1 MNQKYE
7 PLDPELFIL
16 NRKRFTDQMKPNS
29 IAIFHSNDM
38 MPRNGDA
45 FYDFRQNSDLFG
57 LCGLDQEETILVL
70 FPDCKKKGFD
80 EVAFIR
86 ETNDHIKVWEGHK
99 YTKEE
104 ARKIS
109 GITKIMW
116 TSEMSRLLNE
126 MILLADTI
134 YVNTNENDAFSAA
147 VPSRD
152 TRYIRELKDKYPAHN
167 YERSQTI
174 LKELAMVK
182 SDLEV
187 STIQKA
193 CDITKDAFERV
204 LKFAKPGVGEYEI
217 EAEIIHEF
225 IRQRATGHAYR
236 PIIASGKNACILH
249 YGDNNQICNDGE
261 IILMDFGAEYANYN
275 ADLTRSIPV
284 NGRFTLRQRSVYD
297 AVHKAMK
304 FAKSI
309 MRPGILMDEY
319 SKEVGLYIQ
328 DKLIDLKLID
338 QTDIKNQ
345 NPDWPAYKKFF
356 MHGTSHHLGL
366 DVHDLG
372 DRYAP
377 MSEGMVFTV
386 EPGIYI
392 PEEGLGIR
400 LENDVVVTS
409 GDPKDL
415 METIP
420 LDADEIEA
428 LMNA

>member
-1 MNQKYE
+1 MKHKYD
-7 PLDPELFIL
+7 LIDSDLFIL

-70 FPDCKKKGFD
+70 FPDCRKKGFE

-104 ARKIS
+104 AQKIS
-109 GITKIMW
+109 GIDKIVW
-116 TSEMSRLLNE
+116 TNQMDRLMNE
-126 MILLADTI
+126 LILLADTI

-152 TRYIRELKDKYPAHN
+152 TREIRLLKDKYPAHN
-167 YERSQTI
+167 YERSQSI

-182 SDLEV
+182 SDGEV
-187 STIQKA
+187 AIIQKA
-193 CDITKDAFERV
+193 CDITKDAFLRV
-204 LKFAKPGVGEYEI
+204 MAFTKPGVGEYEI

-225 IRQRATGHAYR
+225 IRQRATGHAYH

-249 YGDNNQICNDGE
+249 YGDNNQICKDGE
-261 IILMDFGAEYANYN
+261 VILMDFGAEYANYN

-284 NGRFTLRQRSVYD
+284 NGRFSARQRAVYD
-297 AVHKAMK
+297 AVLDSMN
-304 FAKSI
+304 FAKTI
-309 MRPGILMDEY
+309 MRPGILMEEY
-319 SKEVGLYIQ
+319 NKEVGLFIQ
-328 DKLIDLKLID
+328 GKLVDLKLID
-338 QTDIKNQ
+338 HTDIKNQ
-345 NPDWPAYKKFF
+345 NPDWPAYKKHF

-377 MSEGMVFTV
+377 MSEGMVFTI

-392 PEEGLGIR
+392 PEENLGIR
-400 LENDVVVTS
+400 LENDVVVTN
-409 GDPKDL
+409 GEPLDL

-420 LDADEIEA
+420 LEADEIEA
-428 LMNA
+428 YMNV

>member
-1 MNQKYE
+1 MNHKYD
-7 PLDPELFIL
+7 PIDPELFVL

-70 FPDCKKKGFD
+70 FPDCRKAGFE

-99 YTKEE
+99 YT
-104 ARKIS
+104 
-109 GITKIMW
+109 
-116 TSEMSRLLNE
+116 
-126 MILLADTI
+126 
-134 YVNTNENDAFSAA
+134 NDAFSAA

-152 TRYIRELKDKYPAHN
+152 SRYIKDLKNKYPAHN
-167 YERSQTI
+167 FERSQTI

-187 STIQKA
+187 ETIQKA

-204 LKFAKPGVGEYEI
+204 LKFVKPGVGEYEI

-225 IRQRATGHAYR
+225 IRQRATGHAYH

-249 YGDNNQICNDGE
+249 YGDNNQICKDGDV
-261 IILMDFGAEYANYN
+261 ILMDFGAEYANYN

-284 NGRFTLRQRSVYD
+284 NGRFSSRQRAVYD
-297 AVHKAMK
+297 AVLDAMN
-304 FAKSI
+304 FAKSL
-309 MRPGILMDEY
+309 MQPGILMEEY
-319 SKEVGLYIQ
+319 SKEVGLFIQ
-328 DKLIDLKLID
+328 GKLVDLKLID

-345 NPDWPAYKKFF
+345 NPDWPAYKKYF

-377 MSEGMVFTV
+377 MAKGMVFTI

-400 LENDVVVTS
+400 LENDVVVTAEA
-409 GDPKDL
+409 PRDL
-415 METIP
+415 MATIP
-420 LDADEIEA
+420 LEADEIEA
-428 LMNA
+428 YMNA

>member
-1 MNQKYE
+1 MKHKYD
-7 PLDPELFIL
+7 LIDPALFIL

-70 FPDCKKKGFD
+70 FPGCDKKGFE

-104 ARKIS
+104 AQEIS
-109 GITKIMW
+109 GIKKIVW
-116 TSEMSRLLNE
+116 TNQMDRLMNE
-126 MILLADTI
+126 LILLADTI

-152 TRYIRELKDKYPAHN
+152 TRNIRLLKDKYPAHN

-182 SDLEV
+182 SDGEV
-187 STIQKA
+187 AVIQKA
-193 CDITKDAFERV
+193 CDITKAAFERV
-204 LKFAKPGVGEYEI
+204 LHFVKPGVGEYEI

-225 IRQRATGHAYR
+225 IRQRATGHAYH

-249 YGDNNQICNDGE
+249 YGDNNQICKDGDV
-261 IILMDFGAEYANYN
+261 ILMDFGAEYANYN

-284 NGRFTLRQRSVYD
+284 NGRFTKRQRAVYD
-297 AVHKAMK
+297 AVLDSMN

-309 MRPGILMDEY
+309 MRPGILMEAY

-328 DKLIDLKLID
+328 GKLVDLKLID
-338 QTDIKNQ
+338 KKDIKNQ
-345 NPDWPAYKKFF
+345 NPDWPAYKKYF

-372 DRYAP
+372 NRYAP
-377 MSEGMVFTV
+377 MAEGMVFTI

-392 PEEGLGIR
+392 PEENLGIR
-400 LENDVVVTS
+400 LENDVVVTD
-409 GDPKDL
+409 GAPLDL

-420 LDADEIEA
+420 LEADEIETY
-428 LMNA
+428 MNA

>member
-1 MNQKYE
+1 MKHKYD
-7 PLDPELFIL
+7 LIDPALFIL
-16 NRKRFTDQMKPNS
+16 NRKRFTEKMKPNS

-70 FPDCKKKGFD
+70 FPDCKKKGFE

-104 ARKIS
+104 ATVIS
-109 GITKIMW
+109 GIDKVIW
-116 TSEMSRLLNE
+116 TSQMDRLMNE
-126 MILLADTI
+126 LILLADTI
-134 YVNTNENDAFSAA
+134 YVNTNENDAFSAE

-152 TRYIRELKDKYPAHN
+152 TRKIRLLKDKYPAHN
-167 YERSQTI
+167 FERSQTI
-174 LKELAMVK
+174 LKELAMIK
-182 SDLEV
+182 SQGEIDV
-187 STIQKA
+187 IQKA
-193 CDITKDAFERV
+193 CDITKDAFHRV
-204 LKFAKPGVGEYEI
+204 MKFTKPGVGEYEI

-225 IRQRATGHAYR
+225 IRQRATGHAYH

-249 YGDNNQICNDGE
+249 YGDNNQICKDGDV
-261 IILMDFGAEYANYN
+261 ILMDFGAEYANYN

-284 NGRFTLRQRSVYD
+284 NGRFTKRQRAVYD
-297 AVHKAMK
+297 AVLDAMN

-309 MRPGILMDEY
+309 MRPGIMMEHY
-319 SKEVGLYIQ
+319 SIEVGRYIQ
-328 DKLIDLKLID
+328 GKLVDLKLLD
-338 QTDIKNQ
+338 QTDIKNE
-345 NPDWPAYKKFF
+345 NPDWPAYKKYF

-372 DRYAP
+372 DRYAA
-377 MSEGMVFTV
+377 MAEGMVFTV

-409 GDPKDL
+409 DEPKDL
-415 METIP
+415 MASIP
-420 LDADEIEA
+420 LHADEIETI
-428 LMNA
+428 MNS

>member
-1 MNQKYE
+1 MSHRY
-7 PLDPELFIL
+7 DPINAELFIL

-57 LCGLDQEETILVL
+57 LCGLDQEESILVL
-70 FPDCKKKGFD
+70 FPDCSKIGFE

-86 ETNDHIKVWEGHK
+86 ETNDHIKVWEGYK
-99 YTKEE
+99 YTKED
-104 ARKIS
+104 ARNVS
-109 GITKIMW
+109 GIQKVIW
-116 TSEMSRLLNE
+116 TSEMARVFNE
-126 MILLADTI
+126 LVLLADTI

-152 TRYIRELKDKYPAHN
+152 TQEIRILKDKYPAHN

-174 LKELAMVK
+174 LKQLAMVK
-182 SDLEV
+182 SKHEV
-187 STIQKA
+187 ATIQKA

-204 LKFAKPGVGEYEI
+204 LRFVQPGVGEYEI

-225 IRQRATGHAYR
+225 IRQRATGHAYH

-249 YGDNNQICNDGE
+249 YGDNNQICRDGDV
-261 IILMDFGAEYANYN
+261 ILMDFGAEYANYN
-275 ADLTRSIPV
+275 ADLSRSIPV
-284 NGRFTLRQRSVYD
+284 NGRFTQRQRAVYD
-297 AVHKAMK
+297 AVLNTMT

-309 MRPGILMDEY
+309 MRPGILMEEY
-319 SKEVGLYIQ
+319 SKEVGLFIQ
-328 DKLIDLKLID
+328 GKLVNLKLID
-338 QTDIKNQ
+338 STDIKNQ
-345 NPDWPAYKKFF
+345 NPDWPAYKKYF

-377 MSEGMVFTV
+377 MTVGMVFTI

-400 LENDVVVTS
+400 LENDVVVTN
-409 GDPKDL
+409 GEPNDL
-415 METIP
+415 MRHIP
-420 LDADEIEA
+420 IEAEEIEE
-428 LMNA
+428 LMNG